1 MHDSQQ
7 HTNLVDQQVSQ
18 SVSQIKTVMIMA
30 AGTGGHVFPA
40 LAVAEKLREQ
50 GIDVHWLATRTGM
63 EHRLV
68 GAKNIPLHS
77 IDIQGLRGNGIKRLI
92 IAPFKILSAT
102 LTAMRLM
109 RSLKVD
115 AVIGFGGYVAGPGG
129 LAARLLGLPLVV
141 HEQNAIAGFTNT
153 QLARIAQLVLQAFPN
168 TFPSS
173 VIIKTTGN
181 PVRQDIASLPAPA
194 QRYDARGNSPLTVLI
209 VGGSLGAQALNE
221 RVPEALALL
230 DMPLKIMHQCGQQ
243 QLESTQQRYAALNGT
258 ALTSGQLD
266 VQVVPFV
273 EDMAQA
279 YANADLMIC
288 RAGALTVTEVATAG
302 VAAIFVP
309 LPSAVDDHQTANAHY
324 LADNDAAIICPQ
336 ASLTAQSLHQALAP
350 LMDRSILKDMAIK
363 AKQQAHPHA
372 TQQVVDLL
380 LSLT

>member
-18 SVSQIKTVMIMA
+18 SVSKIKTVMIMA

-173 VIIKTTGN
+173 VKIKTTGN

>member
-18 SVSQIKTVMIMA
+18 SVNQIKTVMIMA

-173 VIIKTTGN
+173 VKIKTTGN

-350 LMDRSILKDMAIK
+350 LMDRSILKNMAIK

-380 LSLT
+380 LSLI

>member
-109 RSLKVD
+109 RSLKVN

-173 VIIKTTGN
+173 VKIKTTGN